1 MWLFYSIMI
10 GIFLILGF
18 VNGLTP
24 YYSRRGTPF
33 GITVPSSHQQDSFI
47 QMRKKRFFI
56 QNVLLSILLS
66 IPIVFFSNFEDQ
78 TAQDMWSGVYVIG
91 AMLVFF
97 VLTFVL
103 YLKNRKAIQLWKK
116 EEQIIVEIKKERIVV
131 DTNYHRDLNA
141 VSTRTIVIVQLVIV
155 LISVAV
161 IGFFY
166 DRIPN
171 QFPIHWNSQNI
182 PDRSVEKSPL
192 SVMMMPAMQLLMIPV
207 LAFSHYAFIKSKQK
221 LLTNYPQITSYQ
233 SKKFRRAWSINFLV
247 TSIATQLLL
256 TSTNF
261 FSLFF
266 AEDMAFGW
274 MGLLIGLFIFGIV
287 GYSSFLTWKY
297 GQGGEKLVFSEIDE
311 PVEEVTEVD
320 EEKYWKLGMFY
331 YNSED
336 PAIFVEKRFGIGSTI
351 NLARWQSWA
360 CIAGLILFCI
370 FIGVIPL
377 IME

>member
-66 IPIVFFSNFEDQ
+66 IPIVFLSNFEDQ

-91 AMLVFF
+91 AMLVFL
-97 VLTFVL
+97 VLTFIL

-116 EEQIIVEIKKERIVV
+116 EEQIIVETKKERIVV

-274 MGLLIGLFIFGIV
+274 MGLLICLFIFGIV

-320 EEKYWKLGMFY
+320 EEKYWKLGVFY
-331 YNSED
+331 YNPDD
-336 PAIFVEKRFGIGSTI
+336 PSIFVEKRFGIGSTI

-360 CIAGLILFCI
+360 CITGLVLFCI
-370 FIGVIPL
+370 FLGVIPL
-377 IME
+377 LME

>member
-78 TAQDMWSGVYVIG
+78 IAQDMWSGVYVIG

-116 EEQIIVEIKKERIVV
+116 EEQIIVETKKERIVV

-192 SVMMMPAMQLLMIPV
+192 SVMMMPTMQLLMIPV

-221 LLTNYPQITSYQ
+221 LLANYPQITSYQ

-274 MGLLIGLFIFGIV
+274 MGLLIGIFILGIV

-320 EEKYWKLGMFY
+320 EEKYWKLGVFY
-331 YNSED
+331 YNPED
-336 PAIFVEKRFGIGSTI
+336 PSIFVEKRFGIGSTI

-360 CIAGLILFCI
+360 CIAGLVLFCI

-377 IME
+377 LME

>member
-97 VLTFVL
+97 ILTFVL

-116 EEQIIVEIKKERIVV
+116 EEQIIVETKKERIVV

-166 DRIPN
+166 NRIPN

-207 LAFSHYAFIKSKQK
+207 LAFSHYAFITSKQK
-221 LLTNYPQITSYQ
+221 LLANYPQITSYQ

-274 MGLLIGLFIFGIV
+274 MGLLIGIFIFGIV

-320 EEKYWKLGMFY
+320 EEKYWKLGVFY
-331 YNSED
+331 YNPED
-336 PAIFVEKRFGIGSTI
+336 PSIFVEKRFGIGSTI

-360 CIAGLILFCI
+360 CIAGLVLFCI
-370 FIGVIPL
+370 FLGVIPL
-377 IME
+377 LME

>member
-66 IPIVFFSNFEDQ
+66 IPIVFLSNFEDQ

-91 AMLVFF
+91 AMLVFL
-97 VLTFVL
+97 VLTFIL

-116 EEQIIVEIKKERIVV
+116 EEQIIVETKKERIVV

-166 DRIPN
+166 NRIPYH
-171 QFPIHWNSQNI
+171 FPIHWNSQNI

-221 LLTNYPQITSYQ
+221 LLANYPQITSYQ

-320 EEKYWKLGMFY
+320 EEKYWKLGVFY
-331 YNSED
+331 YNPDD
-336 PAIFVEKRFGIGSTI
+336 PSIFVEKRFGIGSTI

-360 CIAGLILFCI
+360 FITGLVLFCI
-370 FIGVIPL
+370 FLGVIPL
-377 IME
+377 LME

>member
-66 IPIVFFSNFEDQ
+66 IPIVFLSNFEDQ

-91 AMLVFF
+91 TMLVFF

-116 EEQIIVEIKKERIVV
+116 EKQIIVETKKERIVV

-192 SVMMMPAMQLLMIPV
+192 SVMMMPTMQLLMIPV

-221 LLTNYPQITSYQ
+221 LLANYPQITSYQ

-320 EEKYWKLGMFY
+320 EEKYWKLGVFY
-331 YNSED
+331 YNPED
-336 PAIFVEKRFGIGSTI
+336 PSIFVEKRFGIGSTI

-360 CIAGLILFCI
+360 CITGLVLFCI
-370 FIGVIPL
+370 FLGVIPL
-377 IME
+377 LME

>member
-10 GIFLILGF
+10 GVFLILGF

-33 GITVPSSHQQDSFI
+33 GITVPNSHQQDSFI

-78 TAQDMWSGVYVIG
+78 TAQDMWIGIYVIG

-97 VLTFVL
+97 VLTFIL
-103 YLKNRKAIQLWKK
+103 YLQNRKAIQLWKK
-116 EEQIIVEIKKERIVV
+116 EEQIIVETKKERIVV

-141 VSTRTIVIVQLVIV
+141 VSTRTIVIVQLVMV

-221 LLTNYPQITSYQ
+221 LLANYPQITSYQ

-274 MGLLIGLFIFGIV
+274 MGLLIGIFILGIV

-320 EEKYWKLGMFY
+320 EEKYWKLGVFY
-331 YNSED
+331 YNPED
-336 PAIFVEKRFGIGSTI
+336 PSIFVEKRFGIGSTI

-360 CIAGLILFCI
+360 CIAGLVLFCI

-377 IME
+377 LME

>member
-10 GIFLILGF
+10 GVFLILGF
-18 VNGLTP
+18 INGLTP

-47 QMRKKRFFI
+47 QIRKKRFFI

-78 TAQDMWSGVYVIG
+78 TAQDMWSGVYVIA

-97 VLTFVL
+97 VLTFIL

-116 EEQIIVEIKKERIVV
+116 EEQIIVETKKERIVV

-141 VSTRTIVIVQLVIV
+141 VSTRTIVIVQLGIV

-166 DRIPN
+166 NRIPN

-320 EEKYWKLGMFY
+320 EEKYWKLGVFY
-331 YNSED
+331 YNPDD
-336 PAIFVEKRFGIGSTI
+336 PSIFVEKRFGIGSTI

-360 CIAGLILFCI
+360 CITGLVLFCI
-370 FIGVIPL
+370 FLGVIPL
-377 IME
+377 LME

>member
-56 QNVLLSILLS
+56 QNVLLGILLS

-78 TAQDMWSGVYVIG
+78 TEQDMWIGIYVIG

-97 VLTFVL
+97 VLTFIL
-103 YLKNRKAIQLWKK
+103 YLQNRKAIQLWKK
-116 EEQIIVEIKKERIVV
+116 EEQIIVETKKERIVV

-221 LLTNYPQITSYQ
+221 LLANYPQITSYQ

-274 MGLLIGLFIFGIV
+274 MGLLIGIFIFGIL
-287 GYSSFLTWKY
+287 GYSLYLTWKY

-331 YNSED
+331 YNPED

-360 CIAGLILFCI
+360 CIAGLVLFCI
-370 FIGVIPL
+370 FLGVIPL
-377 IME
+377 LME

>member
-33 GITVPSSHQQDSFI
+33 GITVPSSHQQDTFI

-116 EEQIIVEIKKERIVV
+116 EEQIIVETKKERIVV

-192 SVMMMPAMQLLMIPV
+192 SVMMTPTMQLLMIPV

-221 LLTNYPQITSYQ
+221 LLANYPQITSYQ

-274 MGLLIGLFIFGIV
+274 MGLLIGIFILGIV

-320 EEKYWKLGMFY
+320 EEKYWKLGVFY
-331 YNSED
+331 YNPED
-336 PAIFVEKRFGIGSTI
+336 SSIFVEKRFGIGSTI

-360 CIAGLILFCI
+360 CIAGLVLFCI

-377 IME
+377 LME

>member
-192 SVMMMPAMQLLMIPV
+192 SVMMMPTMQLLMIPV

-221 LLTNYPQITSYQ
+221 LLANYPQITSYQ

-320 EEKYWKLGMFY
+320 EEKYWKLGVFY
-331 YNSED
+331 YNPDD
-336 PAIFVEKRFGIGSTI
+336 PSIFVEKRFGIGSTI

-360 CIAGLILFCI
+360 CITGLVLFCI
-370 FIGVIPL
+370 FLGVIPL
-377 IME
+377 LME

>member
-10 GIFLILGF
+10 GVFLILGF

-33 GITVPSSHQQDSFI
+33 GITVPSSNQQDSFI

-116 EEQIIVEIKKERIVV
+116 EKQIILETKKERIVV

-166 DRIPN
+166 NRIPN

-274 MGLLIGLFIFGIV
+274 MGLLIGIFILGIV

-320 EEKYWKLGMFY
+320 EEKYWKLGVFY
-331 YNSED
+331 YNPED
-336 PAIFVEKRFGIGSTI
+336 PSIFVEKRFGIGSTI

-360 CIAGLILFCI
+360 CIAGLVLFCI

-377 IME
+377 LME

>member
-66 IPIVFFSNFEDQ
+66 IPIVFLSNFEDQ

-91 AMLVFF
+91 AMLVFL
-97 VLTFVL
+97 VLTFIL

-116 EEQIIVEIKKERIVV
+116 EEQIIVETKKERIVV

-166 DRIPN
+166 NRIPN

-274 MGLLIGLFIFGIV
+274 MGLLIGLCIFGVV

-320 EEKYWKLGMFY
+320 EEKYWKLGVFY
-331 YNSED
+331 YNPDD
-336 PAIFVEKRFGIGSTI
+336 PSIFVEKRFGIGSTI

-360 CIAGLILFCI
+360 CITGLVLFCI
-370 FIGVIPL
+370 FLGVIPL
-377 IME
+377 LME

>member
-33 GITVPSSHQQDSFI
+33 GITVPSSHQQDTFI

-116 EEQIIVEIKKERIVV
+116 EEQIIVETKKERIVV

-192 SVMMMPAMQLLMIPV
+192 SVMMMPTMQLLMIPV

-221 LLTNYPQITSYQ
+221 LLANYPQITSYQ

-274 MGLLIGLFIFGIV
+274 MGLLIGIFILGIV

-320 EEKYWKLGMFY
+320 EEKYWKLGVFY
-331 YNSED
+331 YNPED
-336 PAIFVEKRFGIGSTI
+336 PSIFVEKRFGIGSTI

-360 CIAGLILFCI
+360 CIAGLVLFCI

-377 IME
+377 LME

>member
-10 GIFLILGF
+10 GVFLILGF

-66 IPIVFFSNFEDQ
+66 IPIVFLSNFEDQ

-116 EEQIIVEIKKERIVV
+116 EEQIIVETKKERIVV

-141 VSTRTIVIVQLVIV
+141 VSTRTIVIVQLIIV

-320 EEKYWKLGMFY
+320 EEKYWKLGVFY
-331 YNSED
+331 YNPED
-336 PAIFVEKRFGIGSTI
+336 PSIFVEKRFGIGSTI

-360 CIAGLILFCI
+360 CIAGLVLFCI

-377 IME
+377 LME

>member
-97 VLTFVL
+97 ILTFVL

-116 EEQIIVEIKKERIVV
+116 EEQIIVETKKERIVV

-166 DRIPN
+166 NRIPN

-221 LLTNYPQITSYQ
+221 LLANYPQITSYQ

-274 MGLLIGLFIFGIV
+274 MGLLIGIFILGIV

-320 EEKYWKLGMFY
+320 EEKYWKLGVFY
-331 YNSED
+331 YNPED
-336 PAIFVEKRFGIGSTI
+336 PSIFVEKRFGIGSTI

-360 CIAGLILFCI
+360 CIAGLVLFCI

-377 IME
+377 LME

>member
-1 MWLFYSIMI
+1 MWLFYIIMI

-97 VLTFVL
+97 ILTFVL

-116 EEQIIVEIKKERIVV
+116 EEQIIVETKKERIVV

-166 DRIPN
+166 NRIPN

-221 LLTNYPQITSYQ
+221 LLANYPQITSYQ

-274 MGLLIGLFIFGIV
+274 MGLLIGLFILGIV

-320 EEKYWKLGMFY
+320 EEKYWKLGVFY
-331 YNSED
+331 YNPED
-336 PAIFVEKRFGIGSTI
+336 PSIFVEKRFGIGSTI

-360 CIAGLILFCI
+360 CIAGLVLFCI

-377 IME
+377 LME

>member
-66 IPIVFFSNFEDQ
+66 IPIVFLSNFEDQ

-91 AMLVFF
+91 AMLVFL
-97 VLTFVL
+97 VLTFIL

-116 EEQIIVEIKKERIVV
+116 EEQIIVETKKERIVV

-166 DRIPN
+166 NRIPN

-320 EEKYWKLGMFY
+320 EEKYWKLGVFY
-331 YNSED
+331 YNPDD
-336 PAIFVEKRFGIGSTI
+336 PSIFVEKRFGIGSTI

-360 CIAGLILFCI
+360 CITGLVLFCI
-370 FIGVIPL
+370 FLGVIPL
-377 IME
+377 LME

>member
-78 TAQDMWSGVYVIG
+78 TAQDMWSGIYVIG
-91 AMLVFF
+91 AMLVFL
-97 VLTFVL
+97 VLTFIL

-116 EEQIIVEIKKERIVV
+116 EEQIIVETKKERIVV

-192 SVMMMPAMQLLMIPV
+192 SVMMMPTMQLLMIPV

-221 LLTNYPQITSYQ
+221 LLANYPQITSYQ

-274 MGLLIGLFIFGIV
+274 MGLLIGIFIFGIV

-320 EEKYWKLGMFY
+320 EEKYWKLGVFY
-331 YNSED
+331 YNPDD
-336 PAIFVEKRFGIGSTI
+336 PSIFVEKRFGIGSTI

-360 CIAGLILFCI
+360 CITGLVLFCI
-370 FIGVIPL
+370 FLGVIPL
-377 IME
+377 LME

>member
-103 YLKNRKAIQLWKK
+103 YLQNRKAIQLWKK
-116 EEQIIVEIKKERIVV
+116 EEQIIVETKKERIVV

-166 DRIPN
+166 DWIPN

-221 LLTNYPQITSYQ
+221 LLANYPQITSYQ
-233 SKKFRRAWSINFLV
+233 SKKIRRAWSINFLV

>member
-10 GIFLILGF
+10 GVFLILGF

-91 AMLVFF
+91 AMLVFL
-97 VLTFVL
+97 VLTFIL

-116 EEQIIVEIKKERIVV
+116 EEQIIVETKKERIVV

-221 LLTNYPQITSYQ
+221 LLANYPQITSYQ

-320 EEKYWKLGMFY
+320 EEKYWKLGVFY
-331 YNSED
+331 YNPDD
-336 PAIFVEKRFGIGSTI
+336 PSIFVEKRFGIGSTI

-360 CIAGLILFCI
+360 CIAGLVLFCI

-377 IME
+377 LME

>member
-116 EEQIIVEIKKERIVV
+116 EEQIIVETKKERIVV

-166 DRIPN
+166 NRIPN

-320 EEKYWKLGMFY
+320 EEKYWKLGVFY
-331 YNSED
+331 YNPED
-336 PAIFVEKRFGIGSTI
+336 SSIFVEKRFGIGSTI
-351 NLARWQSWA
+351 NLERWQSWA
-360 CIAGLILFCI
+360 CIAGLVLFCI

-377 IME
+377 LME

>member
-1 MWLFYSIMI
+1 
-10 GIFLILGF
+10 
-18 VNGLTP
+18 
-24 YYSRRGTPF
+24 
-33 GITVPSSHQQDSFI
+33 
-47 QMRKKRFFI
+47 
-56 QNVLLSILLS
+56 
-66 IPIVFFSNFEDQ
+66 
-78 TAQDMWSGVYVIG
+78 
-91 AMLVFF
+91 
-97 VLTFVL
+97 
-103 YLKNRKAIQLWKK
+103 KNRKAIQLWKK

-171 QFPIHWNSQNI
+171 QFPIHWNSQNT

-320 EEKYWKLGMFY
+320 EKKYWKL
-331 YNSED
+331 
-336 PAIFVEKRFGIGSTI
+336 
-351 NLARWQSWA
+351 
-360 CIAGLILFCI
+360 
-370 FIGVIPL
+370 
-377 IME
+377 

>member
-66 IPIVFFSNFEDQ
+66 IPIVFFSNFENQ
-78 TAQDMWSGVYVIG
+78 TAQDMWIGIYVIG

-97 VLTFVL
+97 VLTFIL
-103 YLKNRKAIQLWKK
+103 YLQNRKAIQLWKK
-116 EEQIIVEIKKERIVV
+116 EEQIIVETKKERIVV

-192 SVMMMPAMQLLMIPV
+192 SVMMMPTMQLLMIPV

-221 LLTNYPQITSYQ
+221 LLANYPQITSYQ

-274 MGLLIGLFIFGIV
+274 MGLLIGIFILGIV

-320 EEKYWKLGMFY
+320 EEKYWKLGVFY
-331 YNSED
+331 YNPED
-336 PAIFVEKRFGIGSTI
+336 PSIFVEKRFGIGSTI

-360 CIAGLILFCI
+360 CIAGLVLFCI

-377 IME
+377 LME

>member
-10 GIFLILGF
+10 GVFLILGF

-97 VLTFVL
+97 VLTFIL

-166 DRIPN
+166 NRIPN

-192 SVMMMPAMQLLMIPV
+192 SVMMMPTMQLLMIPV

-221 LLTNYPQITSYQ
+221 LLANYPQITSYQ

-320 EEKYWKLGMFY
+320 EEKYWKLGVFY
-331 YNSED
+331 YNPDD
-336 PAIFVEKRFGIGSTI
+336 PSIFVEKRFGIGSTI

-360 CIAGLILFCI
+360 CITGLVLFCI
-370 FIGVIPL
+370 FLGVIPL
-377 IME
+377 LME

>member
-33 GITVPSSHQQDSFI
+33 GITVPNSHQQDTFI

-116 EEQIIVEIKKERIVV
+116 EEQIIVETKKERIVV

-192 SVMMMPAMQLLMIPV
+192 SVMMMPTMQLLMIPV

-221 LLTNYPQITSYQ
+221 LLANYPQITSYQ

-274 MGLLIGLFIFGIV
+274 MGLLIGIFILGIV

-320 EEKYWKLGMFY
+320 EEKYWKLGVFY
-331 YNSED
+331 YNPED
-336 PAIFVEKRFGIGSTI
+336 SSIFVEKRFGIGSTI

-360 CIAGLILFCI
+360 CIAGLVLFCI

-377 IME
+377 LME

>member
-56 QNVLLSILLS
+56 HNVLLSILLS

-78 TAQDMWSGVYVIG
+78 TAQDMWISIYVIG

-97 VLTFVL
+97 VLTFIL
-103 YLKNRKAIQLWKK
+103 YLQNRKAIQLWKK
-116 EEQIIVEIKKERIVV
+116 EEQIIVETKKERIVV

-221 LLTNYPQITSYQ
+221 LLVNYPQITSYQ

-274 MGLLIGLFIFGIV
+274 MGLLIGIFILGIV

-311 PVEEVTEVD
+311 PIEEVTEMD
-320 EEKYWKLGMFY
+320 EEKYWKLGVFY
-331 YNSED
+331 YNPED
-336 PAIFVEKRFGIGSTI
+336 PSIFVEKRFGIGSTI
-351 NLARWQSWA
+351 NLARWQAWVS
-360 CIAGLILFCI
+360 IAGLVLFCI

>member
-10 GIFLILGF
+10 GVFLILGF

-66 IPIVFFSNFEDQ
+66 IPIVFLSNFEDQ

-97 VLTFVL
+97 VLTFIL

-116 EEQIIVEIKKERIVV
+116 EEQIIVETKKERIVV

-166 DRIPN
+166 NRIPN

-320 EEKYWKLGMFY
+320 EEKYWKLGVFY
-331 YNSED
+331 YNPDD
-336 PAIFVEKRFGIGSTI
+336 PSIFVEKRFGIGSTI

-360 CIAGLILFCI
+360 CITGLVLFCI
-370 FIGVIPL
+370 FLGVIPL
-377 IME
+377 LME

>member
-33 GITVPSSHQQDSFI
+33 GITVPSSHQQDPFI

-97 VLTFVL
+97 ILTFVL

-116 EEQIIVEIKKERIVV
+116 EEQIIVETKKERIVV

-166 DRIPN
+166 NRIPN

-207 LAFSHYAFIKSKQK
+207 LAFSHYAFITSKQK
-221 LLTNYPQITSYQ
+221 LLANYPQITSYQ

-274 MGLLIGLFIFGIV
+274 MGLLIGIFIFGIV

-320 EEKYWKLGMFY
+320 EEKYWKLGVFY
-331 YNSED
+331 YNPED
-336 PAIFVEKRFGIGSTI
+336 PSIFVEKRFGIGSTI

-360 CIAGLILFCI
+360 CIAGLVLFCI
-370 FIGVIPL
+370 FLGVIPL
-377 IME
+377 LME

>member
-66 IPIVFFSNFEDQ
+66 IPIVFLSNFEDQ

-91 AMLVFF
+91 AMLVFL
-97 VLTFVL
+97 VLTFIL

-116 EEQIIVEIKKERIVV
+116 EEQIIVETKKERIVV

-166 DRIPN
+166 NRIPN

-274 MGLLIGLFIFGIV
+274 MGLLIGIFIFGIV

-320 EEKYWKLGMFY
+320 EEKYWKLGVFY
-331 YNSED
+331 YNPDD
-336 PAIFVEKRFGIGSTI
+336 PSIFVEKRFGIGSTI

-360 CIAGLILFCI
+360 CITGLVLFCI
-370 FIGVIPL
+370 FLGVIPL
-377 IME
+377 LME

>member
-10 GIFLILGF
+10 GVFLILGF

-66 IPIVFFSNFEDQ
+66 IPIVFLSNFEDQ

-116 EEQIIVEIKKERIVV
+116 EEQIIVETKKERIVV

-192 SVMMMPAMQLLMIPV
+192 SVMMMPTMQLLMIPV

-221 LLTNYPQITSYQ
+221 LLANYPQITSYQ

-320 EEKYWKLGMFY
+320 EEKYWKLGVFY
-331 YNSED
+331 YNPED
-336 PAIFVEKRFGIGSTI
+336 PSIFVEKRFGIGSTI

-360 CIAGLILFCI
+360 CIAGLVLFCI

-377 IME
+377 LME

>member
-103 YLKNRKAIQLWKK
+103 YLQNRKAIQLWKK
-116 EEQIIVEIKKERIVV
+116 EEQIIVETKKERIVV

-166 DRIPN
+166 NRIPN

-297 GQGGEKLVFSEIDE
+297 GQGGEKLVLSEIDE

-320 EEKYWKLGMFY
+320 EEKYWKLGVFY
-331 YNSED
+331 YNPED
-336 PAIFVEKRFGIGSTI
+336 PSIFVEKRFGIGSTI

-360 CIAGLILFCI
+360 CITGLVLFCI
-370 FIGVIPL
+370 FLGVIPL
-377 IME
+377 LME

>member
-66 IPIVFFSNFEDQ
+66 IPIVFLSNFEDQ

-91 AMLVFF
+91 AMLVFL
-97 VLTFVL
+97 VLTFIL

-116 EEQIIVEIKKERIVV
+116 EEQIIVETKKERIVV

-166 DRIPN
+166 NRIPN

-192 SVMMMPAMQLLMIPV
+192 SVMMMPTMQLLMIPV

-221 LLTNYPQITSYQ
+221 LLANYPQITSYQ

-320 EEKYWKLGMFY
+320 EEKYWKLGVFY
-331 YNSED
+331 YNPDD
-336 PAIFVEKRFGIGSTI
+336 PSIFVEKRFGIGSTI

-360 CIAGLILFCI
+360 CIAGLVLFCI
-370 FIGVIPL
+370 FLGVIPL
-377 IME
+377 LME

>member
-66 IPIVFFSNFEDQ
+66 IPIVFLSNFEDQ

-103 YLKNRKAIQLWKK
+103 YLQNRKAIQLWKK
-116 EEQIIVEIKKERIVV
+116 EEQIIVETKKERIVV

-166 DRIPN
+166 DWIPN

-221 LLTNYPQITSYQ
+221 LLANYPQITSYQ

-274 MGLLIGLFIFGIV
+274 MGLLIGIFIFGIV

>member
-33 GITVPSSHQQDSFI
+33 GITVPNSHQQDTFI

-116 EEQIIVEIKKERIVV
+116 EEQIIVETKKERIVV

-192 SVMMMPAMQLLMIPV
+192 SVMMMPTMQLLMIPV

-221 LLTNYPQITSYQ
+221 LLANYPQITSYQ

-247 TSIATQLLL
+247 TTIATQLLL

-274 MGLLIGLFIFGIV
+274 MGLLIGIFILGIV

-320 EEKYWKLGMFY
+320 EEKYWKLGVFY
-331 YNSED
+331 YNPED
-336 PAIFVEKRFGIGSTI
+336 SSIFVEKRFGIGSTI

-360 CIAGLILFCI
+360 CIAGLVLFCI

-377 IME
+377 LME